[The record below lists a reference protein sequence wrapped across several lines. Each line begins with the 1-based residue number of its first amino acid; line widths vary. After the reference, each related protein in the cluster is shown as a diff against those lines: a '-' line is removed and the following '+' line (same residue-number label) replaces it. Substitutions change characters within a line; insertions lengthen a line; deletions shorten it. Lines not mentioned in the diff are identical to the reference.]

1 MRHALL
7 VFSMFMT
14 FVCFWTGAVF
24 SVRAI
29 NLRKAGLPLCP
40 PPLCSPFNHL
50 FFASHLSEAGL
61 RARRVAIISYLAL
74 IAFVGLDFLLS

>member
-14 FVCFWTGAVF
+14 FVCFWAGAAF

-29 NLRKAGLPLCP
+29 NLRKPGLPLCP
-40 PPLCSPFNHL
+40 APLCSPFNHL
-50 FFASHLSEAGL
+50 FFANHFSDAGL